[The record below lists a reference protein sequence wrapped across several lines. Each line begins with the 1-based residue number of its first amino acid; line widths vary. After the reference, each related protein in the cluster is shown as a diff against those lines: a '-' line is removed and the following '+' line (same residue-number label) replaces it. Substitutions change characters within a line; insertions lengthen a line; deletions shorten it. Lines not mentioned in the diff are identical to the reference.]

1 MEGERQKQTDRQT
14 DRVSER
20 ESERDACVYVCRRAA
35 GDDLFKEEL
44 ILKPHLP
51 PEIQSTSAFSVLIFG
66 ERTVWEPH
74 SHLMKDDDFLADEA
88 SDEASDEEEEE
99 EEQEQEGTEND
110 QSLLQEAKM
119 LARSSSSRR
128 AVRCVRRHSCCCIT
142 ALLLCYYC
150 VADSLLTRTTLLATT
165 TTNTTRAAQIR
176 LISRTNCQS
185 TSHVPM
191 LSNNF
196 GVNVQQSASAAE
208 SAATSVGS
216 STEDE
221 LAEDLEPSVSVN
233 L

>member
-1 MEGERQKQTDRQT
+1 
-14 DRVSER
+14 
-20 ESERDACVYVCRRAA
+20 VYVCRRAA
-35 GDDLFKEEL
+35 GEDLFQEEL

-51 PEIQSTSAFSVLIFG
+51 PEIQSTIAFSVLIFG

-110 QSLLQEAKM
+110 QSLLREAKM

-128 AVRCVRRHSCCCIT
+128 AVR
-142 ALLLCYYC
+142 
-150 VADSLLTRTTLLATT
+150 
-165 TTNTTRAAQIR
+165 TNTTRAAQVR

-196 GVNVQQSASAAE
+196 GVNLQQSASAAESAASASE